1 VLTTQPL
8 KMCDVR
14 NIFINEFNYIDV
26 AGKCVA
32 IAVALAGWQQR
43 AQLPI
48 QTGINRTAYV
58 IAQRCS

>member
-1 VLTTQPL
+1 
-8 KMCDVR
+8 MCDVR